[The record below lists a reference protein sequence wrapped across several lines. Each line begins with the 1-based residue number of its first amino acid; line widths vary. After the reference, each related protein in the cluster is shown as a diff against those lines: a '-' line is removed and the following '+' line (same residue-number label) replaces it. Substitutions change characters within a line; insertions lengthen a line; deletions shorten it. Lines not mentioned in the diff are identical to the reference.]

1 MDWFLNCLTYKYVTD
16 FISLLSDDD
25 LTDVLFGDSDATTF
39 TCDPFTVDQ
48 GTLTVTITETKNPNG
63 SCSVE
68 KVPSCSGCTGAQP
81 NTGSLTNVQCVSQ
94 EEWCGIASID
104 NFFA

>member
-1 MDWFLNCLTYKYVTD
+1 MDF
-16 FISLLSDDD
+16 FSLFSGASGGSDNYDY
-25 LTDVLFGDSDATTF
+25 DSDATTF

-81 NTGSLTNVQCVSQ
+81 NTGSLTNVQCNTQ
-94 EEWCGIASID
+94 EVWCGIASQD
-104 NFFA
+104 NFFG